1 MTQITENPYFKL
13 FNKQKANQFRVA
25 QTTYNQRVK
34 KLNAL
39 QRAIEFTYREEI
51 KQALSKD
58 LGKPIIE
65 YELSD
70 IYQILGDIKFVKKH
84 LRGWMRKQRVSTP
97 LSMLGSSSYYIYE
110 PKGVCLIISPWNF
123 PFNLTFG
130 PLISAIAAGNTA
142 IIKPSEMTP
151 NSAALMAEIIS
162 DLFEEDEIA
171 LVQGEVETSTQLLKL
186 PFNHIFFTGSPNV
199 GKIVMTAAA
208 KHLTSVTLE
217 LGGKS
222 PTIIDKTANIKE
234 AAKKIVWGKFLNA
247 GQICVSPDYILID
260 ERVKDEFIDSC
271 KRWIQHFYTDEPKAS
286 NSYARIVTP
295 KHFDRLRTHLENA
308 KSLDAKI
315 VAGGQYDQDN
325 KYISPTIVTELN
337 SEASLLNEEIFG
349 PIMPI
354 VSYKTLDDAIDFVQ
368 SKERPLALYVY
379 SKNKSNIKK
388 VIENTRAGGTCI
400 NNNIIHYANHNL
412 PFGGINNSGIG
423 KSHGFFGF
431 KAFSNERA
439 VVKQHFFGATEYLFP
454 PYTNFKEKLAKFVV
468 KWF

>member
-1 MTQITENPYFKL
+1 MTQISENPYFKL
-13 FNKQKANQFRVA
+13 FSKQKENQYKVA
-25 QTTYNQRVK
+25 QTTYNQRIK

-39 QRAIEFTYREEI
+39 QRAIEITYREQI
-51 KQALSKD
+51 KDALFKD
-58 LGKPIIE
+58 LGKPKVE
-65 YELSD
+65 SELSEV
-70 IYQILGDIKFVKKH
+70 YQIIGDIKYIKRH
-84 LRGWMRKQRVSTP
+84 LHRWTRKQKVRTP

-151 NSAALMAEIIS
+151 NSSALMATIIKHIF
-162 DLFEEDEIA
+162 DEEEVA
-171 LVQGEVETSTQLLKL
+171 LVEGEVETSTELLKL

-208 KHLTSVTLE
+208 KHLASVTLE

-222 PTIIDKTANIKE
+222 PTIIDKTANIKQ
-234 AAKKIVWGKFLNA
+234 ATKKVVWGKFLNA
-247 GQICVSPDYILID
+247 GQICVSPDYILVD
-260 ERVKDEFIDSC
+260 ERVKSEFIDSC
-271 KRWIQHFYTDEPKAS
+271 KQWIEHFYSKEPQQS

-295 KHFDRLRTHLENA
+295 KHFKRLKSHLDNA
-308 KSLDAKI
+308 QTLNAKI
-315 VAGGQYDQDN
+315 VVGGKYDESN
-325 KYISPTIVTELN
+325 KYISPTIVTDLKE
-337 SEASLLNEEIFG
+337 EASLLNEEIFG

-354 VSYKTLDDAIDFVQ
+354 VSYETIDNAIDYIN

-379 SKNKSNIKK
+379 SKKKLFINK
-388 VIENTRAGGTCI
+388 VIKNTRAGGTCI
-400 NNNIIHYANHNL
+400 NNNVIHYANHNL
-412 PFGGINNSGIG
+412 PFGGTNNSGIG

-439 VVKQHFFGATEYLFP
+439 VVKQHFFGAAEFLFP
-454 PYTNFKEKLAKFVV
+454 PYTSFKEKLAKLTI

>member
-1 MTQITENPYFKL
+1 MTQISENPYFKL
-13 FNKQKANQFRVA
+13 FSKQKENQYKVG
-25 QTTYNQRVK
+25 QTTYNQRIK
-34 KLNAL
+34 KLIAL
-39 QRAIEFTYREEI
+39 QRALEFTYREQI
-51 KQALSKD
+51 NDALFKD
-58 LGKPIIE
+58 LGKPKVE
-65 YELSD
+65 SELTEV
-70 IYQILGDIKFVKKH
+70 YQLVGYIKYIKKH
-84 LRGWMRKQRVSTP
+84 LHRWMRKQKVRTP

-151 NSAALMAEIIS
+151 NSSTLMAKMIN
-162 DLFEEDEIA
+162 DLFDEDEVA
-171 LVQGEVETSTQLLKL
+171 LVEGEVETSTELLKL

-208 KHLTSVTLE
+208 KHLTSITLE

-260 ERVKDEFIDSC
+260 ERVKSEFIDSC
-271 KRWIQHFYTDEPKAS
+271 KRWVEHFYSKEPQLSK
-286 NSYARIVTP
+286 SYARIVAP
-295 KHFDRLRTHLENA
+295 KHFKRLKSHLDNA
-308 KSLDAKI
+308 QSLNAKI
-315 VAGGQYDQDN
+315 VVGGKYDESN
-325 KYISPTIVTELN
+325 KYISPTIVTDIKK
-337 SEASLLNEEIFG
+337 EASLLNEEIFG
-349 PIMPI
+349 PILPI
-354 VSYKTLDDAIDFVQ
+354 ISYETIEDAIGYIN

-379 SKNKSNIKK
+379 SQKKSFVNK
-388 VIENTRAGGTCI
+388 VIKNTRAGGTCI
-400 NNNIIHYANHNL
+400 NNNVIHYANHNL
-412 PFGGINNSGIG
+412 PFGGTNNSGIG

-439 VVKQHFFGATEYLFP
+439 VIKQHFFGVTEFLFP
-454 PYTNFKEKLAKFVV
+454 PYTSFKEKLAKLTI